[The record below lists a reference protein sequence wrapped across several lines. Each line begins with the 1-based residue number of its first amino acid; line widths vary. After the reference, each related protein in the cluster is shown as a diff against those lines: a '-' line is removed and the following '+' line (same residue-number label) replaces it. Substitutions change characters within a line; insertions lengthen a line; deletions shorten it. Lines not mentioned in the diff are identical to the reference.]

1 MEFTT
6 AQKLESLFKLQQ
18 IDSKLDDIKRV
29 RGDLP
34 DEIRDLEDEIAGLDT
49 RVSKYKVEID
59 NLNAEIETK
68 KNGIKDSEK
77 LIKKYEDQQS
87 NVRNNREFDAISK
100 EMELQT
106 LEIELLK
113 KKIKESQN
121 VIELKKMDIEQT
133 KGYAD
138 DKKKDLEGKK
148 SELKLISEE
157 STGEE
162 NKLIK
167 EREKAVS
174 FVEERLLTSYNRIR
188 NSSKNGLAV
197 VSVKRDACGGCFN
210 TVPPQ
215 RQADIKDKKKII
227 VCEHCGR
234 ILADVEMPQVAEEPV
249 PTKRRSKVA
258 E

>member
-6 AQKLESLFKLQQ
+6 AQKLESLFRLQQ

-34 DEIRDLEDEIAGLDT
+34 EEIRDLEDEIAGLET
-49 RVSKYKVEID
+49 RISKYKVEID
-59 NLNAEIETK
+59 NLNAEIDGK
-68 KNGIKDSEK
+68 KNGIKESEK

-121 VIELKKMDIEQT
+121 VIELKKLDIDQT
-133 KGYAD
+133 KAQAE
-138 DKKKDLEGKK
+138 DKRKDLDGKK
-148 SELKLISEE
+148 AELKLISEE

-162 NKLIK
+162 NRLIK
-167 EREKAVS
+167 DREKAAS
-174 FVEERLLTSYNRIR
+174 LVEERLLTSYNRIR

-234 ILADVEMPQVAEEPV
+234 ILADVEMPQVVEEPA
-249 PTKRRSKVA
+249 PKRRSKIA